1 MMGWVH
7 TILPVGFSSY
17 STKEAPTGVPG
28 TSIMSVP
35 TLMGERHILS
45 ITKHNITVTKGKA
58 KITTITISTSS
69 AGSATLG
76 DTS

>member
-17 STKEAPTGVPG
+17 SPKEAPTGVPG

-35 TLMGERHILS
+35 TLISETHTLT
-45 ITKHNITVTKGKA
+45 ITKHNITVTKGMA
-58 KITTITISTSS
+58 IIRTITISTLHYL
-69 AGSATLG
+69 TI
-76 DTS
+76 